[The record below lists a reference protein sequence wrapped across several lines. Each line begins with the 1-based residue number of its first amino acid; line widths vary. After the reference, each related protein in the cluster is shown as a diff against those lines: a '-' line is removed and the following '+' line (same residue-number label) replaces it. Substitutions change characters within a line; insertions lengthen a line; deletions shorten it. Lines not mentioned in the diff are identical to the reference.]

1 MNTTGS
7 HVNMFYSALKEL
19 EQKKPPILIG
29 KTTTYYPAK
38 GLNKFLR
45 SPMPLPK
52 GVLKALGVVN
62 RRIKRIGFR
71 SALKTVLRNRD
82 INSISKNE
90 LAIVYISFFKNL
102 IDPRIITVIFDK
114 NIGIKTLPSKYNVI
128 EKFITLTK
136 TFNKKDKMH
145 QKKSLVKFLVKN
157 FNRKQLYRA
166 IPFYV
171 SNVLK
176 NKNLLKN
183 NGITK
188 HSSPKGGRTKS
199 NITKN
204 KSRK

>member
-19 EQKKPPILIG
+19 EQKKPPILVG

-38 GLNKFLR
+38 GLNKILR
-45 SPMPLPK
+45 TPMPLPK
-52 GVLKALGVVN
+52 GVIKALGVVN

-102 IDPRIITVIFDK
+102 VDPRIVTVIFDK
-114 NIGIKTLPSKYNVI
+114 NIGIKTLPSKFNVI
-128 EKFITLTK
+128 EKFITLTR

-145 QKKSLVKFLVKN
+145 QKKSLVKFLAEN

-183 NGITK
+183 NGINK
-188 HSSPKGGRTKS
+188 RKSLKGGRTKS
-199 NITKN
+199 NTAKN